1 MFIYYSYMIYGVDR
15 EIKNLACE
23 RDSVYSRSV
32 KEGFLLARK
41 KSQCLI
47 WFKNL
52 SNKQNVLFYGSPCSL
67 LIVGQHYSI
76 LINFI
81 RPIQID
87 IRKHSSF
94 LIYSFFHS
102 EIRSYL
108 MRDLCLLIKT
118 LLRRSHTPAATPSP
132 VILRILNNSFPGTI
146 VMGCEQFSSSKPS
159 IGVFM
164 IFHILQN
171 PYL

>member
-1 MFIYYSYMIYGVDR
+1 MK
-15 EIKNLACE
+15 EIVCIAEVWKRVFYWLE
-23 RDSVYSRSV
+23 
-32 KEGFLLARK
+32 K
-41 KSQCLI
+41 KLNVLFGS
-47 WFKNL
+47 KNL
-52 SNKQNVLFYGSPCSL
+52 SNKRNVLFYGSPCSL

-159 IGVFM
+159 IGF
-164 IFHILQN
+164 FYDFSHFAGSN
-171 PYL
+171 F